1 MGILE
6 LDDTKRLIC
15 NNCIEQLEICLK
27 FREQVETSLK
37 ALEVTVKLKSKLSD
51 VYYIIL
57 RFFNTRFNIL

>member
-37 ALEVTVKLKSKLSD
+37 ALEVTVRLKSKLSD
-51 VYYIIL
+51 VI
-57 RFFNTRFNIL
+57 